1 MPRDAASCF
10 FPPRGRAP
18 TYDAKSIK
26 VTQRKS
32 LENLYQGQGL
42 RQGNFPEGKQ
52 MLQLGM
58 DIYETRRANLLAL
71 IQSSYGG
78 KFVNFADATDLSPS
92 YVSRLFMK
100 SDTHRR
106 NIGEAVAR
114 RIEKFCGLED
124 GALDRP
130 PQSQVIQALP
140 PPLVQKINSYRSLI
154 SIERFDVAGSM
165 GPGTEPPDFNSV
177 VDSMTLDAAWVRQN
191 LVYTSIDNIKLISG
205 RGDSMSP
212 TIRNGDPLLVD
223 VGITAVE
230 CDAIYF
236 FMMAGQLHIKRIQRH
251 LDGLSILSDNERY
264 RSIEVAAGR
273 ESELT
278 IFAQVIYIWNGHKS

>member
-1 MPRDAASCF
+1 MFMNTSGERLRRELDSRRIPYADFARDMGTESQNVQNWFKRGLAKGKLLKAASVLGVR
-10 FPPRGRAP
+10 PEWLEYGEEPKVATERVDIAP
-18 TYDAKSIK
+18 LP
-26 VTQRKS
+26 V
-32 LENLYQGQGL
+32 
-42 RQGNFPEGKQ
+42 P
-52 MLQLGM
+52 
-58 DIYETRRANLLAL
+58 LA
-71 IQSSYGG
+71 
-78 KFVNFADATDLSPS
+78 
-92 YVSRLFMK
+92 
-100 SDTHRR
+100 
-106 NIGEAVAR
+106 
-114 RIEKFCGLED
+114 
-124 GALDRP
+124 
-130 PQSQVIQALP
+130 
-140 PPLVQKINSYRSLI
+140 QKIASYRSLI

-251 LDGLSILSDNERY
+251 LDGLSILSDNNRY
-264 RSIEVAAGR
+264 RPIEVAADR
-273 ESELT
+273 EGELA
-278 IFAQVIYIWNGHKS
+278 IFAQVIYGWNGQKF